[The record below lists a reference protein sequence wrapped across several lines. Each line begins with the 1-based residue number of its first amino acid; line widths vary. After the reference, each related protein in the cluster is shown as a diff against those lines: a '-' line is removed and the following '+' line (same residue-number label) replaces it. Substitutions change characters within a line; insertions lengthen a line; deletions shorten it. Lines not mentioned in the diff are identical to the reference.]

1 MNDFEVNSADYWES
15 RFEGDWAQTQGCEQT
30 RYFARI
36 LLDHLPFWLEAE
48 IQANRLSICDW
59 LEAEGERWML
69 SGVTFREARSRGL
82 TGRERHPQRQ
92 A

>member
-59 LEAEGERWML
+59 GCAEGEAVDAFPESL
-69 SGVTFREARSRGL
+69 SAKPGHGD
-82 TGRERHPQRQ
+82 
-92 A
+92 